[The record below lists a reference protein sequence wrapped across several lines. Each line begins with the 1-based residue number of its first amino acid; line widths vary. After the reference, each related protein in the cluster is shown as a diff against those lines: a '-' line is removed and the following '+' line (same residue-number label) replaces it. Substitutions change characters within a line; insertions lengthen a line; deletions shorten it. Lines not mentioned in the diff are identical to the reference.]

1 MRGGGAIVGGMPL
14 ETWELLSY
22 VVTVVGLPFAIL
34 IFFFEKR
41 KELANEDE
49 EIYQQLSDEYAGF
62 IKLVLEHA
70 DLRLRAHEPIA
81 LTAEQ
86 QERKL
91 FIFDLLISL
100 FERAYLSV
108 YEEDMSKQQRRMWLS
123 WEDYM
128 REWCI
133 RPDFRAA
140 LPELL
145 KGEDD
150 DFAEYMRR
158 IAREVDGTSP

>member
-1 MRGGGAIVGGMPL
+1 MGSL

-34 IFFFEKR
+34 VFLFEKR
-41 KELANEDE
+41 KERANEDE
-49 EIYQQLSDEYAGF
+49 EIYQQLSDEYADF

-70 DLRLRAHEPIA
+70 DLRLRSREPVEMN
-81 LTAEQ
+81 AEQ

-91 FIFDLLISL
+91 LIFDLLISL

-108 YEEDMSKQQRRMWLS
+108 YEEDMGKQQRRMWQS

-128 REWCI
+128 REWCA
-133 RPDFRAA
+133 RADFRAA

-145 KGEDD
+145 KGEDE
-150 DFAEYMRR
+150 DFAAHLRR
-158 IAREVDGTSP
+158 VADEEVMKEKPAA

>member
-1 MRGGGAIVGGMPL
+1 MTDL
-14 ETWELLSY
+14 ELWEFLSY

-34 IFFFEKR
+34 VYLFEQR
-41 KELANEDE
+41 KERANEDE
-49 EIYQQLSDEYAGF
+49 EIYQQLSDEYADF

-70 DLRLRAHEPIA
+70 DLRLRSRDPVE
-81 LTAEQ
+81 LTPEQ

-91 FIFDLLISL
+91 LIFDLLISL

-108 YEEDMSKQQRRMWLS
+108 YEDDMGKQQRRMWQS

-128 REWCI
+128 REWCT
-133 RPDFRAA
+133 RADFRSA

-145 KGEDD
+145 KGEDE
-150 DFAEYMRR
+150 DFAAHLRR
-158 IAREVDGTSP
+158 VAEEEARRPAAA

>member
-1 MRGGGAIVGGMPL
+1 MPSL

-34 IFFFEKR
+34 VFIFEKH
-41 KELANEDE
+41 KEREGEDE
-49 EIYQQLSDEYAGF
+49 EIYQQLSDEYADF
-62 IKLVLEHA
+62 IKLVLAHA
-70 DLRLRAHEPIA
+70 DLRLRSREPVE

-91 FIFDLLISL
+91 LIFDLLISL
-100 FERAYLSV
+100 FERAYLLV
-108 YEEDMSKQQRRMWLS
+108 YEEDMSKQQRRMWQS

-128 REWCI
+128 REWCA
-133 RPDFRAA
+133 RSDFRAA

-145 KGEDD
+145 KGEDE
-150 DFAEYMRR
+150 DFADYLGR
-158 IAREVDGTSP
+158 IAGEADSARG

>member
-1 MRGGGAIVGGMPL
+1 M

-34 IFFFEKR
+34 VFVWEKR
-41 KELANEDE
+41 RERANEDE
-49 EIYQQLSDEYAGF
+49 EIYQQLSDEYADF
-62 IKLVLEHA
+62 IKLVLENS
-70 DLRLRAHEPIA
+70 DLRLRSRDPVG

-86 QERKL
+86 QERTL
-91 FIFDLLISL
+91 LIYDLLISL
-100 FERAYLSV
+100 FERAYLLV
-108 YEEDMSKQQRRMWLS
+108 YEVEMSKQQRRMWQS

-128 REWCI
+128 REWCA

-145 KGEDD
+145 KGEDE
-150 DFAEYMRR
+150 DFAAHLRR
-158 IAREVDGTSP
+158 VAEQVAR

>member
-1 MRGGGAIVGGMPL
+1 MGSL

-34 IFFFEKR
+34 VFLFEKR
-41 KELANEDE
+41 KERANEDE
-49 EIYQQLSDEYAGF
+49 EIYQQLSDEYADF

-70 DLRLRAHEPIA
+70 DLRLRSHEPVE
-81 LTAEQ
+81 LSAEQ

-91 FIFDLLISL
+91 LIFDLLISL

-108 YEEDMSKQQRRMWLS
+108 YEDDMGKQQRRMWQS

-128 REWCI
+128 REWCS
-133 RPDFRAA
+133 RADFRAA
-140 LPELL
+140 LPGLL
-145 KGEDD
+145 KGEDE
-150 DFAEYMRR
+150 DFAAHLRR
-158 IAREVDGTSP
+158 VADEEAQRRQPAA

>member
-1 MRGGGAIVGGMPL
+1 MLQL

-34 IFFFEKR
+34 VFVWEKR
-41 KELANEDE
+41 RERANEDE
-49 EIYQQLSDEYAGF
+49 EIYQQLSDEYADF
-62 IKLVLEHA
+62 IKLVLA
-70 DLRLRAHEPIA
+70 NSDLRLRSRDPVG

-86 QERKL
+86 QERTL
-91 FIFDLLISL
+91 LIYDLLISL
-100 FERAYLSV
+100 FERAYLLV
-108 YEEDMSKQQRRMWLS
+108 YEVEMSKQQRRMWQS

-128 REWCI
+128 REWCA

-145 KGEDD
+145 KGEDE
-150 DFAEYMRR
+150 DFAAHLRR
-158 IAREVDGTSP
+158 VAEQVAR

>member
-1 MRGGGAIVGGMPL
+1 MMAL

-34 IFFFEKR
+34 VFIYEKHR
-41 KELANEDE
+41 ERANEDE
-49 EIYQQLSDEYAGF
+49 EIYQQLSDEYADF

-70 DLRLRAHEPIA
+70 DLRLRSHEPVE
-81 LTAEQ
+81 LSAEQ

-91 FIFDLLISL
+91 LIFDLLISL

-108 YEEDMSKQQRRMWLS
+108 YEEDMSKQQRRMWQS

-128 REWCI
+128 REWCV
-133 RPDFRAA
+133 RPDFRSA

-145 KGEDD
+145 KGEDE
-150 DFAEYMRR
+150 DFAIYLRR
-158 IAREVDGTSP
+158 IATETAARAA

>member
-1 MRGGGAIVGGMPL
+1 MGSL

-34 IFFFEKR
+34 VFLFEKR
-41 KELANEDE
+41 KERANEDE
-49 EIYQQLSDEYAGF
+49 EIYQQLSDEYADF

-70 DLRLRAHEPIA
+70 DLRLRSREPA
-81 LTAEQ
+81 ELNAEQ

-91 FIFDLLISL
+91 LIFDLLISL

-108 YEEDMSKQQRRMWLS
+108 YEEDMDKQQRRMWQS

-128 REWCI
+128 REWCA
-133 RPDFRAA
+133 RADFRAA

-145 KGEDD
+145 KGEDE
-150 DFAEYMRR
+150 DFAAHLRCVADEEAQRR
-158 IAREVDGTSP
+158 QPAA